1 MPELMTKSR
10 LHWACRR
17 GMLELDT
24 LFRAFLQQQ
33 YDALSLE
40 EKHLFERLLA
50 CDDPQILAWFMRS
63 EVCSDPQLTAL
74 MNKIRPSCA

>member
-1 MPELMTKSR
+1 MPELMNKPR

-24 LFRAFLQQQ
+24 LFRRFLQHQ

-40 EKHLFERLLA
+40 EKHLFEKLLA
-50 CDDPQILAWFMRS
+50 CDDPQILSWFMRS
-63 EVCSDPQLTAL
+63 EVCPDPQLDAL
-74 MNKIRPSCA
+74 MNKINPSRA